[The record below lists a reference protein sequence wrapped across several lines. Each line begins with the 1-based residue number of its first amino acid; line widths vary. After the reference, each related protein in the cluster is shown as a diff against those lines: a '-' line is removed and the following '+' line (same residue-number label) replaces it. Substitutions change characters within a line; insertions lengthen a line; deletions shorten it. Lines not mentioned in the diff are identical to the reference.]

1 MPGLNLSLTNES
13 GQSFVVTFS
22 HVGTQGPGGG
32 GGATT
37 FVGLTDTPDVFVS
50 GKFLKVN
57 AAGDAIEQTDAP
69 AGGGTGA
76 TTHYFDGV
84 PIEATGADGDSGV
97 NKVTGSLY
105 LKVAGAWVLQIHL
118 TPRPLHD
125 ALSDQANTIAGLVT
139 ANTKL
144 SEGGGPP
151 IGNLNDAHLDDAGK
165 LYIHD
170 GTIWQLVADY
180 ATAAEVTAAISAAI
194 SGVTIDHV
202 NSARFGF
209 AQRLEDV
216 AIAGMRYIV
225 DDILDALLGAEFAGK
240 QNNFAVKDAGDNLT
254 FVAPVLGEVVPLTL
268 AASNS
273 DTGIEKTI
281 FWTGTEWGR
290 ITDGYANTVTGA
302 HAHAHG
308 RENTASGANSTALGE
323 SNEASGENAVASGS
337 NSRATA
343 PNSRAHGSNVVASG
357 EEADAS
363 GRHTTASGAYSGARG
378 NYTETT
384 GQFAQASGN
393 EAEARSSGS
402 FAHGWAVTC
411 KNAWAT
417 LVGKFG
423 VMGDPETLFGIAHS
437 GSNAPPTPDQQNAD
451 ADLNLVM
458 KVDRSGNQTIKGK
471 YYREG
476 QAAAIGFPDDGA
488 IGDVARK
495 AAGDGNTVWT
505 AADAMF
511 THLTGVTKV
520 GQNIRFTGKVAG
532 VEHTIDIVDTV
543 GGDSVLHD
551 GTIRIV
557 DGVPA
562 ASLGND
568 GDAAIDPGNGKI
580 YKKAA
585 GAWVERV
592 DVTLAAELA
601 SAVVAMQSLVNL
613 KADLVALNA
622 EITAREAEDLAQGGR
637 ITTLENAPAPDAPA
651 FSEVVG
657 NINLNTF
664 IQIGRF
670 VTGQTTGHPAVAD
683 SGGMVTVERNAGGD
697 ENFLRQTYQPTAS
710 ADTYTRYTANKT
722 ANPIVWLPAGWEE
735 VNERLLHTG
744 RYGDNSV
751 TEPKLSEDVRTK
763 LNATGTIS
771 PGLGARSAQR
781 VVLFNG
787 DPAVAWTNNEA
798 SIRQLT
804 LTTPLVDAPGK
815 YYFRGNIA
823 GVVEWQCEC
832 DAQSFYARE
841 PSDTRAV
848 GMKVVQNATAIS
860 GFGHSTIYLYRQA
873 DDDGNASDTI
883 IAFSTRHGASLMP
896 TLATM
901 EIVFIPDNAPGTRKV
916 KVFESD
922 VDTSDASTHIVSL
935 TENGVVGAAAVNYPT
950 TGYNKLH
957 ITLDTARLTL
967 DDDGNPTADNPG
979 RNVLDLG
986 EIDFDVI
993 LALDPMTIAQAD
1005 SNDWTLRDKT
1015 PIYNVGLNVFTHL
1028 DESPSDPI
1036 VGDAGGVFIGTLK
1049 DADGVRIPNQL
1060 AVKVGHEEGTTQSIV
1075 DAAPLVLEIINT

>member
-1 MPGLNLSLTNES
+1 MPGLTVTFENTS
-13 GQSFVVTFS
+13 GQQFIVNFA
-22 HVGTQGPGGG
+22 HVGIQGSGGGG
-32 GGATT
+32 GGAAT
-37 FVGLTDTPDVFVS
+37 FTALTDTPADLVA
-50 GKFLKVN
+50 GKYLKVN

-69 AGGGTGA
+69 ADTGA

-84 PIEATGADGDSGV
+84 PIDATGADGDSGV

-151 IGNLNDAHLDDAGK
+151 VGDLNDAHLDDAGK

-170 GTIWQLVADY
+170 GSLWQLVADY
-180 ATAAEVTAAISAAI
+180 ATAAEVNAAITAAIA
-194 SGVTIDHV
+194 GVTIDHV

-240 QNNFAVKDAGDNLT
+240 QNHFVIKDAGDNLT

-268 AASNS
+268 EASNS

-343 PNSRAHGSNVVASG
+343 PNARAHGSNVVASG

-363 GRHTTASGAYSGARG
+363 GRHTSASGAYSGARG
-378 NYTETT
+378 NYSEAP

-437 GSNAPPTPDQQNAD
+437 ASNAPPTPDQQAANE
-451 ADLNLVM
+451 DLNLVM

-471 YYREG
+471 YYIAG
-476 QAAAIGFPDDGA
+476 QAAAVGFPDDGA
-488 IGDVARK
+488 VGDVARK
-495 AAGDGNTVWT
+495 TAVGTGATYWQ

-511 THLTGVTKV
+511 THLKGVTKV
-520 GQNIRFTGKVAG
+520 GQNIRFTGMAAG

-568 GDAAIDPGNGKI
+568 GDAAIDPANGKI

-585 GAWVERV
+585 GAWAERV

-601 SAVVAMQSLVNL
+601 SAVVALQSLVNL
-613 KADLVALNA
+613 KADLAALNA
-622 EITAREAEDLAQGGR
+622 EIAAREAADLAQGGR

-657 NINLNTF
+657 NIDLNTF

-710 ADTYTRYTANKT
+710 ADTYTRYTADKT
-722 ANPIVWLPAGWEE
+722 ANPIIWLPAGWEE

-744 RYGDNSV
+744 RYGANSV
-751 TEPKLSEDVRTK
+751 TEPKLSEAVRAK
-763 LNATGTIS
+763 LNAVGGTIS

-781 VVLFNG
+781 VTLFEGEVGEAPLDAAWEDQDYPIPLTNPIPNAEGTILIRGRLLG
-787 DPAVAWTNNEA
+787 DLIPWNLRLDAAAVYAGGSDSNQIRRYGTESGYSHTSIEA
-798 SIRQLT
+798 
-804 LTTPLVDAPGK
+804 G
-815 YYFRGNIA
+815 RGADIENMYIHIEGQGGNPTVYHA
-823 GVVEWQCEC
+823 AVVVPPNSE
-832 DAQSFYARE
+832 
-841 PSDTRAV
+841 
-848 GMKVVQNATAIS
+848 I
-860 GFGHSTIYLYRQA
+860 TI
-873 DDDGNASDTI
+873 
-883 IAFSTRHGASLMP
+883 
-896 TLATM
+896 
-901 EIVFIPDNAPGTRKV
+901 EFIPDNAPGTRKV

-922 VDTSDASTHIVSL
+922 VDTSDASTHRVSL
-935 TENGVVGAAAVNYPT
+935 TENGVPGAAAVNFPT
-950 TGYNKLH
+950 SGYNELV
-957 ITLDTARLTL
+957 ISIDTGRLTAS
-967 DDDGNPTADNPG
+967 PIVADNPG
-979 RNVLDLG
+979 RNILTFPG
-986 EIDFDVI
+986 IDFDRI
-993 LALDPMTIAQAD
+993 LGLDPMTIAEAD
-1005 SNDWTLRDKT
+1005 SNDWTLRDK
-1015 PIYNVGLNVFTHL
+1015 IAKYDIGLTVNSWS
-1028 DESPSDPI
+1028 DESPARFPTYDSAVF
-1036 VGDAGGVFIGTLK
+1036 VGTVK

-1060 AVKVGHEEGTTQSIV
+1060 LIGMGQEDNLGGGAIQV
-1075 DAAPLVLEIINT
+1075 DAAPLILEIKTH